1 MFTFWGLIKY
11 MLLSEE
17 AVVVTDNSILVT
29 IHGTT
34 IERPSHVF
42 GGDIID
48 WFRVKDTNECIRIEL
63 M

>member
-1 MFTFWGLIKY
+1 